1 MQETYHI
8 DNTLELKSAR
18 NLMLWGI
25 GIYITGNI
33 FGIVTD
39 LGGLVMLIGI
49 VIGLI
54 GLYRFSKLTQSPMF
68 KYYFLL
74 WIIPVIAFFVG
85 EMFALGDILTAAQE
99 PLLFIFALIYA
110 IAYIYYARK
119 MSYIMW
125 HTSRAIESFSPLG
138 KSLKSQL

>member
-49 VIGLI
+49 VIRTHWL
-54 GLYRFSKLTQSPMF
+54 
-68 KYYFLL
+68 
-74 WIIPVIAFFVG
+74 V
-85 EMFALGDILTAAQE
+85 
-99 PLLFIFALIYA
+99 
-110 IAYIYYARK
+110 
-119 MSYIMW
+119 
-125 HTSRAIESFSPLG
+125 
-138 KSLKSQL
+138 

>member
-74 WIIPVIAFFVG
+74 WIIPVIAGIVG
-85 EMFALGDILTAAQE
+85 GMFALGNMLTAAQE

>member
-39 LGGLVMLIGI
+39 RGGLVILIGI

-74 WIIPVIAFFVG
+74 SMPSPTST
-85 EMFALGDILTAAQE
+85 MR
-99 PLLFIFALIYA
+99 
-110 IAYIYYARK
+110 AR
-119 MSYIMW
+119 
-125 HTSRAIESFSPLG
+125 
-138 KSLKSQL
+138 